1 MVINKLQNEII
12 PNARITEFALGYD
25 GVKHHSWYDN
35 LNYLTNVSKEM
46 FNNDSFIMDYSCGT
60 GIYSERLNLAGCNPN
75 IIMMDASL
83 KYLRLSYEKFK
94 DNDKYSF
101 RLLDLKKGI
110 EESLVDN
117 LDGRMDGIVCSN
129 AIHLYP
135 TIDETIKSWNRLLK
149 KGGKLLI
156 NSGNINNPKMK
167 TPTSVLI
174 DQTVNQI
181 FNLSID
187 IVKSNNAYTQYR
199 HKFSDISYFEKY
211 VELKDRYFLP
221 IRNIDYYTNSLYENG
236 FVIKEIKTIDVKAN
250 VKEWFDFL
258 NVYDE
263 GILGWIGGVKK
274 ISGEDANLT
283 DIQNRLDIMEEALN
297 RIFSNQKD
305 FNASWNYI
313 ICEKV

>member
-1 MVINKLQNEII
+1 MVIKKLQDEII
-12 PNARITEFALGYD
+12 ENANVTEFALSYD
-25 GVKHHSWYDN
+25 GVKHHTWYGN
-35 LNYLTNVSKEM
+35 LDYLIDISKEM

-60 GIYSERLNLAGCNPN
+60 GIFSEKLNLYNCNPN
-75 IIMMDASL
+75 IVMMDTSL
-83 KYLRLSYEKFK
+83 KYLRLAYEKFK
-94 DNDKYSF
+94 NNSKYSF

-117 LDGRMDGIVCSN
+117 LDDKLDGIICSN

-156 NSGNINNPKMK
+156 NSGNIDNPKMK

-174 DQTVNQI
+174 DQTVNEI
-181 FNLSID
+181 FNLSIE
-187 IVKSNNAYTQYR
+187 IVRGNKTYAQYWN
-199 HKFSDISYFEKY
+199 KISDIDYFKKY
-211 VELKDRYFLP
+211 IELKDKYFLP
-221 IRNIDYYTNSLYENG
+221 IRDIEYYTNSLYENG
-236 FVIKEIKTIDVKAN
+236 FVIKEVKSIDVEATA
-250 VKEWFDFL
+250 KEWFDFL

-297 RIFSNQKD
+297 RIFNNQKD

>member
-1 MVINKLQNEII
+1 MVIQKLNNDVIANSE
-12 PNARITEFALGYD
+12 ITEFALGYD
-25 GVKHHSWYDN
+25 NVKYHSWYNN
-35 LNYLTNVSKEM
+35 LKYLINVSTEM
-46 FNNDSFIMDYSCGT
+46 FNDDSLIMDYSCGT
-60 GIYSERLNLAGCNPN
+60 GIYSERLNFSGCNPTV
-75 IIMMDASL
+75 IMMDASL
-83 KYLRLSYEKFK
+83 KYLRLAYEKFK
-94 DNDKYSF
+94 DNPNYSF

-117 LDGRMDGIVCSN
+117 LEGKLDGIVSTN

-135 TIDETIKSWNRLLK
+135 TIDETIKSWNGLLK

-156 NSGNINNPKMK
+156 NSGNIDNPKMK
-167 TPTSVLI
+167 TPTSFLI

-187 IVKSNNAYTQYR
+187 IVKNNKTYHQYLD
-199 HKFSDISYFEKY
+199 KLSDISYMEKY

-221 IRNIDYYTNSLYENG
+221 IRNIDYYTDSLYKNG
-236 FVIKEIKTIDVKAN
+236 FVIKELKTIDIKAN

-263 GILGWIGGVKK
+263 GILGWIGGVQKVT
-274 ISGEDANLT
+274 GEIANLT

-297 RIFSNQKD
+297 MIFNNQKN

-313 ICEKV
+313 ICEKI

>member
-1 MVINKLQNEII
+1 MVIQKLNNDVIA
-12 PNARITEFALGYD
+12 NSDITEFALGYD
-25 GVKHHSWYDN
+25 SVKNHSWYDN
-35 LNYLTNVSKEM
+35 LNYLMNVSKEL
-46 FNNDSFIMDYSCGT
+46 FTDNSLIMDYSCGT
-60 GIYSERLNLAGCNPN
+60 GIYSERLNFYECNPN

-94 DNDKYSF
+94 NNPKYFF

-117 LDGRMDGIVCSN
+117 LEGKLDGIVSTN

-135 TIDETIKSWNRLLK
+135 TIDETIKSWNALLK

-156 NSGNINNPKMK
+156 NSGNIDNPKMK
-167 TPTSVLI
+167 TPTSFLI

-187 IVKSNNAYTQYR
+187 IVKNNNAYTQYR
-199 HKFSDISYFEKY
+199 SKISDNVYFEKY
-211 VELKDRYFLP
+211 IQLKDRYFLP
-221 IRNIDYYTNSLYENG
+221 IRNIDYYTDSLYKNG
-236 FVIKEIKTIDVKAN
+236 FIIKEIKTIDIKAN

-263 GILGWIGGVKK
+263 GILGWIGGVQKVT
-274 ISGEDANLT
+274 GEIANLT

-297 RIFSNQKD
+297 VIFNNQKD

-313 ICEKV
+313 ICEKI